1 MKLRP
6 LITAAV
12 LAMSA
17 AAHAQTVQVQT
28 TSPVLDVQ
36 RLAPQLL
43 AFAGGDVNFANLVN
57 GLALGL
63 PVTITTP
70 VGPGITQIV
79 NFTPLGTMS
88 AVQIAQT
95 LETARQALISRGIAT
110 PSAQQIGA
118 TLIGGQLPTALGTV
132 QVTGLVGANGTLGAS
147 VTTQPSAAATLQAG
161 SAAAGGTTVRNTS
174 DSIFGRGISDTP
186 QTLVPG
192 VTTGSSAAMSTGTP
206 SSTPARFGTVGSPPP
221 TAPGAGTAR
230 FGAR

>member
-1 MKLRP
+1 MKLR
-6 LITAAV
+6 LWITAAA

-17 AAHAQTVQVQT
+17 GAYAQTVQVQAS
-28 TSPVLDVQ
+28 SPVLDVQ

-63 PVTITTP
+63 PVTLTTP
-70 VGPGITQIV
+70 VGPGVMQIV

-88 AVQIAQT
+88 ALQIAQT

-118 TLIGGQLPTALGTV
+118 TLIGGLLPTALGTV
-132 QVTGLVGANGTLGAS
+132 QVAGLVRANGTLGAS
-147 VTTQPSAAATLQAG
+147 IVTQPSAAATLQAG

-174 DSIFGRGISDTP
+174 DSPFGRGISDDT
-186 QTLVPG
+186 QTTVPG
-192 VTTGSSAAMSTGTP
+192 VTTSPSAPMVSGTAP
-206 SSTPARFGTVGSPPP
+206 LTPAPFGAAGTTTATP
-221 TAPGAGTAR
+221 TARPAP